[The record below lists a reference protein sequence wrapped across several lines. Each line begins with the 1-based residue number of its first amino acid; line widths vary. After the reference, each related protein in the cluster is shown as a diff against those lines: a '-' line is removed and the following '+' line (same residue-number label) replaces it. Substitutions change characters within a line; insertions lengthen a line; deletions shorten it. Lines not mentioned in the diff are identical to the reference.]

1 MGCQSSCGG
10 VGESKCRAAVETI
23 PTEPED
29 EGAQDQER
37 DVVGIEFRAVG
48 IIESAQ
54 TGTQD
59 NGAAECTDTTC
70 HVHNAAASKVIV
82 ANVCDCILTAIEP
95 AGTAPSPK
103 DHDWIDK
110 GSQPARVDRI
120 RVEVDSLGH
129 AAADNCSRCATE
141 GPLEEPADDVIGW
154 AFVSSLNTIKDEILS
169 EVLLVA
175 CKLGG
180 WLSICSIRHHPAKR
194 PPTERSQ
201 TDIEEIFQHQVL
213 CVLSSASSAFQHCKP
228 CLHQHHQR
236 AADQQ
241 PQVVHSPS

>member
-1 MGCQSSCGG
+1 MCCQTASGRRIHRKG
-10 VGESKCRAAVETI
+10 RTTIESI
-23 PTEPED
+23 PPKPQHECTQAD
-29 EGAQDQER
+29 KGH
-37 DVVGIEFRAVG
+37 VVGGKVSLICCEPAR
-48 IIESAQ
+48 SRPKDDCTHQ
-54 TGTQD
+54 
-59 NGAAECTDTTC
+59 GANATC
-70 HVHNAAASKVIV
+70 HVHNATSGEVIV
-82 ANVCDCILTAIEP
+82 ANVSDGIFTTIEP
-95 AGTAPSPK
+95 ASTAPSPI
-103 DHDWIDK
+103 DHN
-110 GSQPARVDRI
+110 GVD
-120 RVEVDSLGH
+120 EGGH
-129 AAADNCSRCATE
+129 AEGEDDVRRKVDALCNPSTHNGRGSTTE